1 MKIIE
6 VIYATFAVAKR
17 KPEKNPGLNLRGLI
31 VIKNTT
37 KYLTTQNH
45 MTRMIFFATLYRKE
59 TNWISYQYIMFTA
72 CMSKSSCTYLWHR
85 GMHVTVP
92 STFVNMFRYARCA
105 HGYNPRYAS
114 NENLW
119 KSGVKTKKRSRHKN
133 PTYGSCSLERFSFD
147 TRIFRRLFHP
157 LSV

>member
-6 VIYATFAVAKR
+6 VIYQTFGVAKR

-31 VIKNTT
+31 VIKNTY
-37 KYLTTQNH
+37 KIPNYSNN

-92 STFVNMFRYARCA
+92 GTFENMFRYARCV
-105 HGYNPRYAS
+105 HGCNTRYARS
-114 NENLW
+114 ENLW
-119 KSGVKTKKRSRHKN
+119 KSGVKTKTRSRHKN
-133 PTYGSCSLERFSFD
+133 PIWQLHFGK
-147 TRIFRRLFHP
+147 IFF
-157 LSV
+157 

>member
-17 KPEKNPGLNLRGLI
+17 KPDKNPALNLRGLI

-72 CMSKSSCTYLWHR
+72 CMSKS
-85 GMHVTVP
+85 
-92 STFVNMFRYARCA
+92 
-105 HGYNPRYAS
+105 
-114 NENLW
+114 
-119 KSGVKTKKRSRHKN
+119 
-133 PTYGSCSLERFSFD
+133 
-147 TRIFRRLFHP
+147 
-157 LSV
+157 